1 MGTGASAPPKKPTLP
16 VPDDVLV
23 IVLGFVSFSSC
34 RDGESE
40 PLLDVVTMRAVCK
53 EWSRLIKRFPRDY
66 LAICGRYYL
75 TRFNTTGQAV
85 ACRRPGPAS
94 FADARGAL
102 VISAS
107 RSSSCNH
114 GKLRIKG
121 LADPGGEGE
130 GRVTGRPYE
139 TTLVHD
145 GPAQG
150 TYMTRGFGYSIRV
163 PPHQNYEQGVAV
175 AASDIN
181 TQAAKTRLSP
191 RRSAASSSFI
201 RNRSRR
207 KTREP
212 RATRSSAFSNS
223 TPTSTGAAGNGLRGL
238 RSSAARVCHQ
248 TRPTGPATSS
258 PSEQVKAYSS
268 RSSAI
273 RVKRRTAPDGCYLV
287 EGGAVLP

>member
-75 TRFNTTGQAV
+75 TRFYTTGQAV

-145 GPAQG
+145 GPARG
-150 TYMTRGFGYSIRV
+150 TYMTHGFGYSIRV
-163 PPHQNYEQGVAV
+163 PPHQNYEQGVGGKFILYPQSIETENPGAPGDPILGFLFFY
-175 AASDIN
+175 AN
-181 TQAAKTRLSP
+181 LHGRGGQWTTWHEKLRCTRVPPDTPDWPGHL
-191 RRSAASSSFI
+191 
-201 RNRSRR
+201 
-207 KTREP
+207 
-212 RATRSSAFSNS
+212 FS
-223 TPTSTGAAGNGLRGL
+223 
-238 RSSAARVCHQ
+238 Q
-248 TRPTGPATSS
+248 
-258 PSEQVKAYSS
+258 
-268 RSSAI
+268 
-273 RVKRRTAPDGCYLV
+273 
-287 EGGAVLP
+287 